1 MTVIPNRALSTPIQ
15 LLYAVVVAVLIP
27 GCALPDS
34 AMQNDAGASRL
45 NQGNGVLEALGGSSV
60 RRAESSG
67 NRPLYNGAASMN
79 VPTSSSSINDI
90 ACLFAGMDGGG
101 AANVRGSSAWAG
113 HQQRMNRLWATHLSL
128 HREPLMSWAG
138 AEIGDVQAANTLFY
152 PFSGPDF
159 LFASAICPGA
169 ETYVL
174 CGLEPAEPLPRLG
187 DLSQAEIESGLN
199 GLHNSVSTIMTSS
212 YFITTEM
219 KSDLVATRFRGVLP
233 VILAFM
239 ARTGHW
245 VDSVDTVRLD
255 SAGNV
260 TLAGSSGNTG
270 LMIRC
275 HSGVGRPKRVFY
287 FRQDLSNGGG
297 SGPLLSYVSRM
308 GRVPAFTKSA
318 SYLMHD
324 GGFSSIRDFML
335 RHSSVIVQ
343 DPSGVPYRE
352 FARQGWDLWLY
363 GNHRGTLS
371 LFPNGQQPDLTA
383 AYSSGRHPVKP
394 LGFGIGYLMNPPI
407 TCLMVGRPRRGPDFT
422 PAMSH

>member
-1 MTVIPNRALSTPIQ
+1 MTVMPNHALSTPLK
-15 LLYAVVVAVLIP
+15 LLSSFLVAVLITA
-27 GCALPDS
+27 CALPDS
-34 AMQNDAGASRL
+34 AMQNYAGANRL
-45 NQGNGVLEALGGSSV
+45 NQWNDVLDAVGGSSV

-67 NRPLYNGAASMN
+67 NGPLYNGAASMN
-79 VPTSSSSINDI
+79 VPTQSSSINDI
-90 ACLFAGMDGGG
+90 ARLFAGMDGGG
-101 AANVRGSSAWAG
+101 LSNVRGSSAWAG
-113 HQQRMNRLWATHLSL
+113 HQQRMDRLWATHLSF
-128 HREPLMSWAG
+128 HREPLLAWAG
-138 AEIGDVQAANTLFY
+138 AEIGDVQGANALFY

-159 LFASAICPGA
+159 LFASAICPSA

-187 DLSQAEIESGLN
+187 DLSQTEIESGLN
-199 GLHNSVSTIMTSS
+199 GLHNSVSTLMTSS
-212 YFITTEM
+212 YFITTNM

-233 VILAFM
+233 IILAFM
-239 ARTGHW
+239 ARTGHS
-245 VDSVDTVRLD
+245 VDSVDTVRLNG
-255 SAGNV
+255 AGNV

-275 HSGVGRPKRVFY
+275 RSGLGSPKRVFY

-297 SGPLLSYVSRM
+297 SGPLLSYVSRL
-308 GRVPAFTKSA
+308 GRVPSFTKSA

-324 GGFSSIRDFML
+324 GGFSGIRDFML

-352 FARQGWDLWLY
+352 FVRQGWDLSLY

-394 LGFGIGYLMNPPI
+394 LGFGIGYLMNPET
-407 TCLMVGRPRRGPDFT
+407 TCLMVGRPRRG
-422 PAMSH
+422 